1 MRINRESNAA
11 DAVSE
16 ARPADAAII
25 TTGWNSPAD
34 LALIDMTP
42 VAAPFG
48 WRDKR
53 LDQRPLIIRQVAGIA
68 NLLRS

>member
-1 MRINRESNAA
+1 VYCQCSQA
-11 DAVSE
+11 
-16 ARPADAAII
+16 ADAAII

-34 LALIDMTP
+34 LALVGMTP
-42 VAAPFG
+42 VGAPFG

-53 LDQRPLIIRQVAGIA
+53 LDQRPVIIRQVAGIA